1 MVQQQLTTQ
10 RINNLVVQLVQPNV
24 AAIKAAAQMVVVPV
38 NVIKAN
44 AQMLHALQKA
54 GIAPNKV

>member
-1 MVQQQLTTQ
+1 MVQQQLTIQ
-10 RINNLVVQLVQPNV
+10 RINNLVVQLVQPNA

-44 AQMLHALQKA
+44 VQMLLVLQKA
-54 GIAPNKV
+54 DIAPNKV